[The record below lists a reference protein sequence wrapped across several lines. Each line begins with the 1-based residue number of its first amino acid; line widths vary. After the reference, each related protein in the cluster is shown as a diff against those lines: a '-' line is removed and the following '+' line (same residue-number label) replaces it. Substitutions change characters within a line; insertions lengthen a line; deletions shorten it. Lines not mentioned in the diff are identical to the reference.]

1 MDPFFSDTQVARF
14 QSNLY
19 VNNDIFL
26 ENDSIITSV
35 IQSSK
40 IKTNDKN
47 FKIYMWTQFPQKMIR
62 SRFLKVV
69 QPQGQL
75 AEVDSDVESGEEGEG
90 DMDDITQVRTFEP
103 VRMFLDNKNFLYYVI
118 K

>member
-26 ENDSIITSV
+26 ENDSVITSV

-40 IKTNDKN
+40 IKNNDKN
-47 FKIYMWTQFPQKMIR
+47 FKIYMWT
-62 SRFLKVV
+62 
-69 QPQGQL
+69 
-75 AEVDSDVESGEEGEG
+75 
-90 DMDDITQVRTFEP
+90 
-103 VRMFLDNKNFLYYVI
+103 
-118 K
+118 